1 MEETMKVEFYSY
13 DYRSDEDRKVG
24 TITLK
29 NGKFTADTPTAK
41 RMLKTSVY
49 TNKGAVNS
57 ESNPEAF
64 MLWLQYQYKSY
75 ALRATEPK

>member
-1 MEETMKVEFYSY
+1 MKVELYSLK
-13 DYRSDEDRKVG
+13 DGKDQKVG
-24 TITLK
+24 EIVYE
-29 NGKFTADTPTAK
+29 NGVFTADTRAAK
-41 RMLKTSVY
+41 NMLKASVY

-57 ESNPEAF
+57 RSDPEAF